1 MKVIEAR
8 NIKLTRTII
17 NYAVFSIKIPVNTAN
32 YFHTKLEEYSN
43 FPYFYLFP

>member
-1 MKVIEAR
+1 MHKGL

-17 NYAVFSIKIPVNTAN
+17 NYAVFLIKIQVNTAH
-32 YFHTKLEEYSN
+32 YFHTKLEEYLD